1 MHPIAD
7 FWWCH
12 RQDAVWCKGIPP
24 NDKIVKLTKC
34 AATLGNKTGTEVGK
48 IFLHVTW
55 IMPGLDLK
63 LPILDCPWLGGKSK
77 FKFIKILNYILLHDW
92 LWTWDWLEW
101 NRLILYLQPP
111 VYIDYW
117 ILYVLILSWLY
128 SWAVC
133 CMAWRIV
140 SVGEAGQAG
149 SR

>member
-101 NRLILYLQPP
+101 NRLILYLQF
-111 VYIDYW
+111 IW
-117 ILYVLILSWLY
+117 ITEFYMFSFCPGYTVGLYAVWRGGLY
-128 SWAVC
+128 QKV
-133 CMAWRIV
+133 RQ
-140 SVGEAGQAG
+140 GRQ
-149 SR
+149 